1 VRLIGRQ
8 WNNAE
13 IDLNGTQSAGFSLDE
28 PNLNAQVDANQ
39 FPFIRIRSRLKDEE
53 TETPAQLRR
62 WHLLYD
68 EVPEAVVNPAEWFQ
82 FESEEVDQGEEML
95 VSYAITNASTKDMDS
110 LLVRYWVIN
119 EQNSIQE
126 IEMRKIAP
134 LPAGESIIDSITFD
148 TWGLGGSNQFWL
160 EVNATNPETGEYDQ
174 IEQYHFNNFLQL
186 GFDVSEDNENPL
198 LDVTFDGLHILDGE
212 IVSTQPEIN
221 IALTDEN
228 LFLLLDEDADTSN
241 FEIFFSEPGGEFER
255 HYFYNGSTQN
265 MIWIPASGNN
275 NKFQIMY
282 RPEFMKSGMH
292 TMLVRATDKSGNSSG
307 DSDYRVNFEVITES
321 TITDVLN
328 YPNPFSTKTHFVFTL
343 TGSKVPD
350 YMKIQIMTISGKIV
364 KEITKMELGP
374 LRVGRNIT
382 DYYWDGTDMYG
393 DRLANGIYL
402 YRVIAKIDGESIEK
416 RETAAGKYFKQE
428 FGKMYL
434 MR

>member
-1 VRLIGRQ
+1 
-8 WNNAE
+8 
-13 IDLNGTQSAGFSLDE
+13 
-28 PNLNAQVDANQ
+28 
-39 FPFIRIRSRLKDEE
+39 
-53 TETPAQLRR
+53 
-62 WHLLYD
+62 
-68 EVPEAVVNPAEWFQ
+68 
-82 FESEEVDQGEEML
+82 
-95 VSYAITNASTKDMDS
+95 
-110 LLVRYWVIN
+110 
-119 EQNSIQE
+119 
-126 IEMRKIAP
+126 
-134 LPAGESIIDSITFD
+134 
-148 TWGLGGSNQFWL
+148 
-160 EVNATNPETGEYDQ
+160 
-174 IEQYHFNNFLQL
+174 
-186 GFDVSEDNENPL
+186 
-198 LDVTFDGLHILDGE
+198 
-212 IVSTQPEIN
+212 
-221 IALTDEN
+221 
-228 LFLLLDEDADTSN
+228 
-241 FEIFFSEPGGEFER
+241 
-255 HYFYNGSTQN
+255 
-265 MIWIPASGNN
+265 
-275 NKFQIMY
+275 MY